1 MAVGI
6 VGGRRNQALPGGEP
20 AFHRLPGG
28 VEPHKWRPGLVER
41 LIARQ
46 GWGGLLDRPLRGSA
60 CGWLL
65 ARHERFKRSSMATQ
79 LPTFADLL
87 TARRRL
93 GSLAC
98 RTPLIEHPAL
108 NARAG
113 GRVLLKA
120 ENLQRV
126 GAFKFRGAYN
136 KVAQVDK
143 ATYPGGVVACSSGN
157 HAQGVAAAASLLG
170 LRSAI
175 VMPADAPR
183 LKIERTRAFG
193 AEVVAY
199 DRVTEDRDAIAR
211 ALCTA
216 RRAALVHPFD
226 DPDVIAGQGTA
237 GLEMMEQA
245 EAIGAVPDVV
255 LVGAS
260 GGGLISG
267 VSIAV
272 KEKSPSTLIYSV
284 EPVGFDDLARSLE
297 SGAHQRNAALSG
309 SICDA
314 LLAATPGELTF
325 EVARRNLAGGLAVTD
340 EEAKLAVR
348 YAFEELKLVVE
359 PGGAVSLAAILAGK
373 IVLRGKTVAA
383 VLSGGNVDP
392 KLFAEIIQERRQ
404 AA

>member
-1 MAVGI
+1 M
-6 VGGRRNQALPGGEP
+6 P
-20 AFHRLPGG
+20 
-28 VEPHKWRPGLVER
+28 
-41 LIARQ
+41 ARQ
-46 GWGGLLDRPLRGSA
+46 
-60 CGWLL
+60 
-65 ARHERFKRSSMATQ
+65 
-79 LPTFADLL
+79 PTFGDILA
-87 TARRRL
+87 ARRRL

-108 NARAG
+108 NALTGA
-113 GRVLLKA
+113 RVLLKA

-136 KVAQVDK
+136 KVAQVDR

-157 HAQGVAAAASLLG
+157 HAQGVAAAATLMG
-170 LRSAI
+170 FKSAI

-183 LKIERTRAFG
+183 LKIARTRAFG
-193 AEVVAY
+193 AEVIAY
-199 DRVTEDRDAIAR
+199 DRVREDRDAIASE
-211 ALCTA
+211 LCAT
-216 RRAALVHPFD
+216 RGAALVHPFD

-245 EAIGAVPDVV
+245 DAIGATPDIV

-260 GGGLISG
+260 GGG

-272 KEKSPSTLIYSV
+272 KEKRPATAIYSV
-284 EPVGFDDLARSLE
+284 EPAGFDDLARSLE
-297 SGAHQRNAALSG
+297 GGARERNAALSG

-314 LLAATPGELTF
+314 LLSVTPGELTF
-325 EVARRNLAGGLAVTD
+325 EVAKRNLAGGLAVTD
-340 EEAKLAVR
+340 EEAKAAVR

-373 IVLRGKTVAA
+373 LPIRGKTVAA
-383 VLSGGNVDP
+383 VLSGGNIDP
-392 KLFAEIIQERRQ
+392 SLFAEIIQEQRQ